1 MTSPREQLV
10 AFRRTA
16 PPTPRLRA
24 HAVQARGLRF
34 AAFTS
39 PPVVDATPLV
49 CVNGGLL
56 YPHSLLWPALAPL
69 AAKRQLVLYDQR
81 GRGGSEAPPDPQ
93 AARIEDDAG
102 DLPALREALGIAHW
116 DVLGHSWGGG
126 IAALGTERDQQ
137 GTRKLVLVD
146 SVGSTSEWMDGLHE
160 GAARRLTPAGRA
172 RLRRFDR
179 AAMASPDPLVQSA
192 ASHAILPA
200 WLAEPDF
207 SGFVPLPR
215 STSLTG
221 SAIAARLWREGYDW
235 SPVFRA
241 VHTPTIVIHG
251 ERDLL
256 PLTVAHAITR
266 LVPRA
271 SLAVVPEAG
280 HFPFLESPYRFF
292 ELVEEFLSP

>member
-1 MTSPREQLV
+1 
-10 AFRRTA
+10 
-16 PPTPRLRA
+16 
-24 HAVQARGLRF
+24 VQARDLAF
-34 AAFTS
+34 AVFTT
-39 PPVVDATPLV
+39 PPRPGATPLV

-56 YPHSLLWPALAPL
+56 CSHQLLWPALAPL
-69 AAKRQLVLYDQR
+69 AGRRQLVLYDQR
-81 GRGGSEAPPDPQ
+81 GRGESEAPSDPG
-93 AARIEDDAG
+93 AARIEDDAA
-102 DLPALREALGIAHW
+102 DLGALRQALGIAQW

-126 IAALGTERDQQ
+126 IAMLGTERDRS
-137 GTRKLVLVD
+137 GTRRVVLVD
-146 SVGSTSEWMDGLHE
+146 SVGPTSDWMDGFLE
-160 GAARRLTPAGRA
+160 GAARRLTSAGRA

-179 AAMASPDPLVQSA
+179 AAMASPDPVVQSA

-200 WLAEPDF
+200 WLAEPDL

-271 SLAVVPEAG
+271 TPVAVPDSG
-280 HFPFLESPYRFF
+280 HFPFLESPQRFF
-292 ELVEEFLSP
+292 ELVEGFLSP

>member
-1 MTSPREQLV
+1 MT
-10 AFRRTA
+10 
-16 PPTPRLRA
+16 
-24 HAVQARGLRF
+24 ARGRTF
-34 AAFTS
+34 AVFTS
-39 PPVVDATPLV
+39 PPVTDATPLV

-56 YPHSLLWPALAPL
+56 YSHELLWPALAPL
-69 AAKRQLVLYDQR
+69 ARRRQLVLYDQR
-81 GRGGSEAPPDPQ
+81 GRGESEAPPHPS
-93 AARIEDDAG
+93 AARIEDDAA
-102 DLPALREALGIAHW
+102 DLGAIRQALGVARW

-126 IAALGTERDQQ
+126 IAMLGTERDRA
-137 GTRKLVLVD
+137 GTRRVVLVD
-146 SVGSTSEWMDGLHE
+146 SVGPTSEWMDGLIE

-179 AAMASPDPLVQSA
+179 AAMASPNPLVQSA

-241 VHTPTIVIHG
+241 VQTPTIVIHG

-256 PLTVAHAITR
+256 PQTVADAITR

-271 SLAVVPEAG
+271 TPVAIPDSG
-280 HFPFLESPYRFF
+280 HFPFLESPQRFF
-292 ELVEEFLSP
+292 ELVEGFLSP